1 MTNMEDNEFV
11 AKLAVVGLGGMGS
24 NLVNRLFTNG
34 IKSATTIAMNTDA
47 NHLNMIRA
55 HKRILIGKEL
65 TQGLG
70 VGGYPE
76 LGAKAAEASSRE
88 IMSLIEGY
96 DMVFL
101 AAGLGGGTGGGA
113 APIVAKLAREQGSL
127 VVAFVTYPFSLERS
141 RKTKADWS
149 LQQLS
154 KNADTTIVIE
164 NDRLLSY
171 APNLQVEK
179 AFELVDNVAANAVKG
194 IADTITMPSLI
205 NLDFADVRAVLR
217 DAGTA
222 TINIGHGSGQ
232 DKVEKVIKSTL
243 AHPLLD
249 VDRTGA
255 KSALVHVPGSES
267 LTIEDATRVGAGVT
281 DGLDP
286 RANVIFGARLVP
298 ELGDQINVMSVIT
311 GVTPRFNTAKHL
323 SSTAEMDTSFIAGI
337 ESM

>member
-1 MTNMEDNEFV
+1 MTNMEENEFV

-76 LGAKAAEASSRE
+76 LGSKAAEASSRE
-88 IMSLIEGY
+88 IMALIEGY

-113 APIVAKLAREQGSL
+113 APIVARLAREQGSL

-149 LQQLS
+149 LAQLS

-205 NLDFADVRAVLR
+205 NLDFADVRSVLR

-222 TINIGHGSGQ
+222 TINLGHGAGQ
-232 DKVEKVIKSTL
+232 DKVEKAVKSTL

-255 KSALVHVPGSES
+255 KSALVHVSGSES
-267 LTIEDATRVGAGVT
+267 LTIEDATKVGAGVT
-281 DGLDP
+281 EGLDP
-286 RANVIFGARLVP
+286 RANVIFGARLMP

-311 GVTPRFNTAKHL
+311 GVTPRFNTAKFP
-323 SSTAEMDTSFIAGI
+323 TAAATDTNFIAGI

>member
-1 MTNMEDNEFV
+1 MNMEENEFI

-24 NLVNRLFTNG
+24 NLVNRLYTRG

-65 TQGLG
+65 TNGLG

-76 LGAKAAEASSRE
+76 LGSKAAEASSRE

-96 DMVFL
+96 DMIFL
-101 AAGLGGGTGGGA
+101 AAGLGGGTGGGS
-113 APIVAKLAREQGSL
+113 APIVARLAREQGSL

-149 LQQLS
+149 LEQLS

-164 NDRLLSY
+164 NDKLLSY

-194 IADTITMPSLI
+194 IADTITIPSLI
-205 NLDFADVRAVLR
+205 NLDFADVRSVLR

-222 TINIGHGSGQ
+222 TISLGHGSGQ
-232 DKVEKVIKSTL
+232 DKVDKAIKSTL

-249 VDRTGA
+249 FDREGA
-255 KSALVHVPGSES
+255 KSALVHVSGSES

-281 DGLDP
+281 EGLDP
-286 RANVIFGARLVP
+286 RANVIFGARLMP

-311 GVTPRFNTAKHL
+311 GVTPRFNTSKRTVT
-323 SSTAEMDTSFIAGI
+323 SGSMDTNFIAGV